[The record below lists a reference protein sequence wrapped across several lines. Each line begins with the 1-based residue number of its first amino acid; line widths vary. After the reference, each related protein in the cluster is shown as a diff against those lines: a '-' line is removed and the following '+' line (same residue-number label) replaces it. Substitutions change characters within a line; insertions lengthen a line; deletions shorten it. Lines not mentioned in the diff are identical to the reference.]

1 LDALR
6 PAAMERSFTTVSA
19 FAQLDNLSK
28 MKNASTPQSVRM
40 EPTGTD
46 SKSNALEFHATQVL
60 HSATAATA
68 VKPHFSPA
76 QLVLIGMVSDVSTS
90 LTSAP
95 LV

>member
-1 LDALR
+1 LDALK
-6 PAAMERSFTTVSA
+6 PATMERSFTTVSA
-19 FAQLDNLSK
+19 FAQLDNSNK

-40 EPTGTD
+40 EPTGTE
-46 SKSNALEFHATQVL
+46 NNVLEFHATQVL

-68 VKPHFSPA
+68 VKLHFSPA
-76 QLVLIGMVSDVSTS
+76 QLVLIGTVSDVSTS